1 MHLDL
6 PPATLEKV
14 KQLSAISGVL
24 KKKREKGTVAALLSA
39 SEEKWFCFRG
49 AGRFFV
55 HYQDKKK
62 PVIEEL
68 NPGHR
73 GPA

>member
-6 PPATLEKV
+6 LPATLEKV